1 MRKVMGSL
9 IMAAALCWLCGCC
22 PTRVCVNPSSA
33 FPGVSAGSA
42 STLAPLRTQTGE
54 ALSESIRASVRRA
67 GSKPMNVL
75 VLSGGGQYGAFGAGV
90 LNGLAAR
97 PDQPNLSFDIVTGIS
112 TGSLQATFA
121 FLGPEFYSLM
131 EEAYT
136 GVTQEDII
144 RKRSLFSLLCASS
157 LMDAS
162 PLRSLIERYIT
173 MEVLNRVADAHES
186 GRQLYVGTV
195 NLDTGEFVSWNL
207 SQIAS
212 RRTAEALRLYHDV
225 LMAATA
231 IPVVFPP
238 VLLSQE
244 TAPGVVSRTLHTDGG
259 VREIVFF
266 RQFMLG
272 LKKAIEFESFRSDPS
287 RPIAGLN
294 QATMTL
300 IVNGKL
306 GVASE
311 CTQERFLSVGLR
323 SLSAL
328 TDQSSLNAVFRAYA
342 LACASGISFRMARI
356 PDDFEVPV
364 SSWTF
369 DTEAMKALFNLGK
382 SMALSDPIPWEARP
396 PTGEDIDA
404 LCDNRE

>member
-9 IMAAALCWLCGCC
+9 TMAVALVSLPGCC
-22 PTRVCVNPSSA
+22 ATRTCVKPSAASPSLSA
-33 FPGVSAGSA
+33 WSA
-42 STLAPLRTQTGE
+42 STVAPLRTQTGQ
-54 ALSESIRASVRRA
+54 ALSDSIRASVRSA
-67 GSKPMNVL
+67 GLKPMNVL

-97 PDQPNLSFDIVTGIS
+97 PDQPDLSFDIVTGIS

-121 FLGPEFYSLM
+121 FLGPEFYGLI

-136 GVTQEDII
+136 GVTQKDII
-144 RKRSLFSLLCASS
+144 RKRNLLSLPCAAS

-162 PLRSLIERYIT
+162 PLRARIERYIT
-173 MEVLNRVADAHES
+173 MEVLNRVADAYES

-195 NLDTGEFVSWNL
+195 NLDTGEFVTWNL
-207 SQIAS
+207 GQIAS
-212 RRTAEALRLYHDV
+212 KRTAEALRLYHDI

-238 VLLSQE
+238 VFVSQE
-244 TAPGVVSRTLHTDGG
+244 TASGVVSRTLHADGG
-259 VREIVFF
+259 IREIVFF
-266 RQFMLG
+266 RQFMLE
-272 LKKAIEFESFRSDPS
+272 LKGAVELESLRSGAG

-294 QATMTL
+294 QVTMTV

-306 GVASE
+306 GLASE
-311 CTQERFLSVGLR
+311 CTQERLMSVGLR

-328 TDQSSLNAVFRAYA
+328 TDQSSLNSVFRAYV
-342 LACASGISFRMARI
+342 LACANGISFRMARI
-356 PDDFEVPV
+356 PDDFEVPA

-382 SMALSDPIPWEARP
+382 GMALSDPIPWEARP

-404 LCDNRE
+404 LCGDRE